1 MGYLVVSR
9 VEMLAM
15 LVPDSEAQR
24 RFAGVRCDGLRGWIL
39 AGAAPWQL
47 WGLAS
52 SLVGFTSTRVSSDF
66 DGDALS
72 YDRGRLSR
80 GILECY

>member
-1 MGYLVVSR
+1 MGHLVVSR

-24 RFAGVRCDGLRGWIL
+24 RFAGVRCDGLRGW
-39 AGAAPWQL
+39 
-47 WGLAS
+47 S
-52 SLVGFTSTRVSSDF
+52 SWLELHLGNVGISIVFTYTRVSSDV

-72 YDRGRLSR
+72 YDRGRVSR